1 MEYVQF
7 TDFRN
12 HSKDYFD
19 RIEEGESY
27 IIVRRGKPVARMLPF
42 EQPSPGWKR
51 SLKRIK
57 LKAGEK
63 TTMDYIAEERSER

>member
-27 IIVRRGKPVARMLPF
+27 IIVRKGKPVARMLPF
-42 EQPSPGWKR
+42 DQPTPGWR
-51 SLKRIK
+51 RNLKRVE
-57 LKAGEK
+57 LKPGRK
-63 TTMDYIAEERSER
+63 TTTEYITEERRDR

>member
-27 IIVRRGKPVARMLPF
+27 IIVRKGKPVARMLPF
-42 EQPSPGWKR
+42 EQPNTGWKR

-63 TTMDYIAEERSER
+63 TTTDYITEERSDR

>member
-19 RIEEGESY
+19 KIEEKESY
-27 IIVRRGKPVARMLPF
+27 IIVRRRKPVARMLPF
-42 EQPSPGWKR
+42 EEPNPGWKR
-51 SLKRIK
+51 SVKRIK
-57 LKAGEK
+57 LKAGERS
-63 TTMDYIAEERSER
+63 TTD

>member
-1 MEYVQF
+1 MEYVQY

-27 IIVRRGKPVARMLPF
+27 IIVRKGKPVARMLPF
-42 EQPSPGWKR
+42 EQSNPGWKKK
-51 SLKRIK
+51 SQAD
-57 LKAGEK
+57 KAEDGGK
-63 TTMDYIAEERSER
+63 NDHGLYSRGAK

>member
-1 MEYVQF
+1 MEYLQF

-12 HSKDYFD
+12 HSKEYFE

-27 IIVRRGKPVARMLPF
+27 IIVRKGKPVARILPF

-51 SLKRIK
+51 DVKRVK
-57 LKAGEK
+57 LTKGK
-63 TTMDYIAEERSER
+63 NTTTDYIAEERSGR

>member
-27 IIVRRGKPVARMLPF
+27 IIVRKGKPVARMLPF

-51 SLKRIK
+51 SLKRAK
-57 LKAGEK
+57 LKPGEK
-63 TTMDYIAEERSER
+63 TTTDYITEERSDQ